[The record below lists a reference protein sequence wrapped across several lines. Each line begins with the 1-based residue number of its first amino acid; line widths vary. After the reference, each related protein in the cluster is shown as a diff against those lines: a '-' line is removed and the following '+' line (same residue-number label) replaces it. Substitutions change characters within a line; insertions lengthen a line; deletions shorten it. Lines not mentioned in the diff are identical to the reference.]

1 MFYTRHGSGNGEKPE
16 RADTAHFIWIFFPS
30 QSGIKWQIL
39 WLSAAFKHR
48 IKGSH
53 YPSIRTLDILKLK
66 SMNDGRLFPLPRV
79 IFEDLLEAKSIFS
92 TFCWPCERCKSD
104 LITVR
109 IQSAFLK
116 WLIVWGGRRGNID
129 VRLRRIIRRIRPH
142 SSLLTTHSQ
151 HDTRRNRIKS
161 VMSSFLCF
169 SHQEQNSICK
179 VSWKALLPFLMS
191 NLQSF
196 PKYWCRILKI
206 SLSSPIPFLQFV
218 LLSQMQF
225 VQRKEI
231 STYGKFSDVVEAPFS
246 FSLGA
251 FSTLYCETQKSYL
264 GRHLSEP
271 KNHSF
276 LSVCPWFWGN
286 VLKGSSTMF
295 Y

>member
-1 MFYTRHGSGNGEKPE
+1 
-16 RADTAHFIWIFFPS
+16 
-30 QSGIKWQIL
+30 
-39 WLSAAFKHR
+39 
-48 IKGSH
+48 
-53 YPSIRTLDILKLK
+53 
-66 SMNDGRLFPLPRV
+66 MNDGQMFPPPWV
-79 IFEDLLEAKSIFS
+79 IFEDLLEARSIFS

-116 WLIVWGGRRGNID
+116 WLIVWGGRRGE
-129 VRLRRIIRRIRPH
+129 LRCQASEKYTENSATLISPDH
-142 SSLLTTHSQ
+142 TQS
-151 HDTRRNRIKS
+151 TR
-161 VMSSFLCF
+161 
-169 SHQEQNSICK
+169 HQEESVQIRHVPLPFSNQEKYWI
-179 VSWKALLPFLMS
+179 WKALFPFLMS

-196 PKYWCRILKI
+196 PKYWYILKI
-206 SLSSPIPFLQFV
+206 FLSSPIPFLQFV

-225 VQRKEI
+225 VQKKEI
-231 STYGKFSDVVEAPFS
+231 STYGKFSDGVAAPFS
-246 FSLGA
+246 FSLGV
-251 FSTLYCETQKSYL
+251 FSTPCCETQKSHL

>member
-1 MFYTRHGSGNGEKPE
+1 
-16 RADTAHFIWIFFPS
+16 
-30 QSGIKWQIL
+30 
-39 WLSAAFKHR
+39 
-48 IKGSH
+48 
-53 YPSIRTLDILKLK
+53 
-66 SMNDGRLFPLPRV
+66 MNDGQVFPPPRV

-116 WLIVWGGRRGNID
+116 WLIVWGGRRVGNID
-129 VRLRRIIRRIRPH
+129 VRLRRTIRRIRPH

-151 HDTRRNRIKS
+151 HDTRRNRLRS
-161 VMSSFLCF
+161 VMSSLPF
-169 SHQEQNSICK
+169 SHQEKYWICK
-179 VSWKALLPFLMS
+179 VSWKALFPFLMS

-196 PKYWCRILKI
+196 TKYWYILKI

-225 VQRKEI
+225 VQKKEI
-231 STYGKFSDVVEAPFS
+231 STYGKFSDGVAAPFS

-251 FSTLYCETQKSYL
+251 FSTLCCETQKSYL